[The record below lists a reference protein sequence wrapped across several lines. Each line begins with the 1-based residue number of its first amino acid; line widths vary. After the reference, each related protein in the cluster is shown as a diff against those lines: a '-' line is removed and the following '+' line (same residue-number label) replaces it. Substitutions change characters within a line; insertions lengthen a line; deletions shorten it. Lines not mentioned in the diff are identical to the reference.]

1 MTRLICSNLGTQE
14 EAAEAYDIAAI
25 KFRGMNAVTN
35 FVISKYDV
43 KRICASTH
51 LIGRDLAKLSP
62 TASSDAAMSSEDLL
76 SFFENS
82 DHGKRIDDYPKM
94 PFSASLSEP
103 NKVEI
108 SNASYKGEQ
117 DPYICYYPEAS
128 KYKSSESNANTNWMV
143 PGLAVSDLKVGNYS
157 VIFGMI

>member
-1 MTRLICSNLGTQE
+1 MTRFICSNLGTQE

-51 LIGRDLAKLSP
+51 LIGSDLAKLSP

-76 SFFENS
+76 SFFENT
-82 DHGKRIDDYPKM
+82 DHGKRIDDYPKI

-117 DPYICYYPEAS
+117 HPYICYYPEAS
-128 KYKSSESNANTNWMV
+128 KYKSGESNANTNWMV
-143 PGLAVSDLKVGNYS
+143 PAWPFL
-157 VIFGMI
+157 I